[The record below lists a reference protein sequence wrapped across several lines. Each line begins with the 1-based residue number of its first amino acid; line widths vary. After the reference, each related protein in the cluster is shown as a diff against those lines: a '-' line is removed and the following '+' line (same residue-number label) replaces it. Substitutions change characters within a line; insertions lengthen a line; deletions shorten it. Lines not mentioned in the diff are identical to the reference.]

1 MKTLD
6 RYVIREILPPFAIA
20 LLVFTF
26 ILIIPFIIEL
36 AEQMIAKGV
45 PWPMLLRLMVT
56 LLPSALALTI
66 PMALLIGILVAFGR
80 LSADR
85 EVVVMMACG
94 ISPYRLLRPVA
105 VLAVVAWGASSWVL
119 LKAMPDANQNFRELT
134 MQIVADRAEG
144 EVRPRVFFEDFPNTV
159 LYVRE
164 VPRTGGWQDVL
175 AADTKNPVQP
185 VIFLARS
192 GRMLV
197 DRQART
203 IQMVL
208 QNGSRHTTTLDNP
221 AAYEVLRFEQMV
233 VSLDPESVFPRNG
246 PARGDR
252 ELSIAELRARVAE
265 LEANGVSPHNAIME
279 IHKKF
284 SIPVACFVF
293 ALLGLALGASNRKDG
308 KLASFVLGIGVI
320 FVYYVLMFTA
330 QAMTKG
336 HLIPAWL
343 SMWVPNIVLGVVG
356 VALLM
361 SRARSADQPIRISL
375 PRLAL
380 PRWMTARWRPASESP
395 QAGAD
400 PASPP
405 GDRVL
410 VVIRIP
416 PLELPRP
423 NLLDIYVARQYLRIL
438 GMTVIAMLGLF
449 YISTFIDLSDK
460 WFKGQTTLGQLLAFL
475 WWSTPQFMAYI
486 IALAVLLSA
495 LVTIGL
501 LTKNSELIVMRAC
514 GISLYRTAAPM
525 LVFALIASAV
535 LFGMEERVLALANR
549 RADEL
554 KHLIRGGSAQT
565 FDVLNRK
572 WIVGRR
578 GEVYHYQYFNP
589 RTRELNGLSVLE
601 FDPDTH
607 ALTRRAYATRAVFTG
622 PGDAPGAPAR
632 WRASLGWTR
641 WFGAKD
647 DIQAF
652 EPFDEATLTIEAA
665 DYFVTEVP
673 EPRRMTYPQ
682 LSRYIT
688 ELRQS
693 GYEVLEHEVELYR
706 KVAFPFVTLVMTFIA
721 VPFAVTTGRR
731 GAMYGIGVG
740 IVLALVYWTTISVF
754 AAFGAGGLISPLLA
768 AWAPNLLF
776 GAAAAYLLLTVRT

>member
-45 PWPMLLRLMVT
+45 PWLMLLRLMVT

-80 LSADR
+80 LSSDR
-85 EVVVMMACG
+85 EVVVLMACG

-105 VLAVVAWGASSWVL
+105 LLAVAAWAASSWVL

-164 VPRTGGWQDVL
+164 VPRTGGWEDVL

-185 VIFLARS
+185 VIYLARS

-208 QNGSRHTTTLDNP
+208 QDGARHTTSLDDP

-246 PARGDR
+246 PARGDN
-252 ELSIAELRARVAE
+252 ELTIPELRQRVAE
-265 LEANGVSPHNAIME
+265 LEAQGVSSHNPVMT

-336 HLIPAWL
+336 HIIPAWL
-343 SMWVPNIVLGVVG
+343 SMWLPNIVLGAAG

-375 PRLAL
+375 PRLTL
-380 PRWMTARWRPASESP
+380 PLWLGSRPQPDGTDAAS
-395 QAGAD
+395 AGVVA
-400 PASPP
+400 PP
-405 GDRVL
+405 SNRVVL
-410 VVIRIP
+410 VIRVP
-416 PLELPRP
+416 QFELPRP

-460 WFKGQTTLGQLLAFL
+460 WFKGQTTLGQVLAFL

-514 GISLYRTAAPM
+514 GVSLYRTSAPM

-554 KHLIRGGSAQT
+554 KHLIRGGTAQT

-572 WIVGRR
+572 WIVGRS
-578 GEVYHYQYFNP
+578 GEIYHYQYFNP
-589 RTRELNGLSVLE
+589 RARELNGLSVLE

-607 ALTRRAYATRAVFTG
+607 ALKQRVYATRAVFERAA
-622 PGDAPGAPAR
+622 DDPGAPAR
-632 WRASLGWTR
+632 WQASLGWTR
-641 WFGAKD
+641 WFGTKD
-647 DIQAF
+647 ALQAF
-652 EPFDEATLTIEAA
+652 ERFDTATLTVEAA

-682 LSRYIT
+682 LSRYIG

-693 GYEVLEHEVELYR
+693 GYQVLEHEVELYR
-706 KVAFPFVTLVMTFIA
+706 KIAFPFVTLVMTLIA

-740 IVLALVYWTTISVF
+740 IVLALVYWTMISVF
-754 AAFGAGGLISPLLA
+754 AAFGAGGLMSPLLA

-776 GAAAAYLLLTVRT
+776 GAAAIYLLLTVRT

>member
-6 RYVIREILPPFAIA
+6 RYVIREILPPFLIA

-56 LLPSALALTI
+56 LLPQALALTV

-94 ISPYRLLRPVA
+94 ISPYRLLRPLA
-105 VLAVVAWGASSWVL
+105 VLALVAWAASSWVL
-119 LKAMPDANQNFRELT
+119 LKAMPDANQSFRELT

-144 EVRPRVFFEDFPNTV
+144 EVRARVFFEDFPNMV
-159 LYVRE
+159 LYVRD
-164 VPRTGGWQDVL
+164 VPPGGGWLDVL
-175 AADTKNPVQP
+175 AADTKNPSQP
-185 VIFLARS
+185 IIYLARS

-208 QNGSRHTTTLDNP
+208 QDGARHTTRLDDP
-221 AAYEVLRFEQMV
+221 SAYEVLKFQQMV

-252 ELSIAELRARVAE
+252 ELSVAELRERVKQ
-265 LEANGVSPHNAIME
+265 LEAAGVSTHNPIME

-293 ALLGLALGASNRKDG
+293 ALLGLALGASNRKDC
-308 KLASFVLGIGVI
+308 KLASFVLGIAVI
-320 FVYYVLMFTA
+320 FVYYVVMFTA

-336 HLIPAWL
+336 SIIPAWL
-343 SMWVPNIVLGVVG
+343 SMWLPNLVLGIAG
-356 VALLM
+356 VALLV
-361 SRARSADQPIRISL
+361 SRARSADQPIRIPL
-375 PRLAL
+375 PRLRL
-380 PRWMTARWRPASESP
+380 PRWLPSRGPG
-395 QAGAD
+395 QAG
-400 PASPP
+400 PATAASVSAAPAP
-405 GDRVL
+405 RTGVVL
-410 VVIRIP
+410 VIRIP
-416 PLELPRP
+416 QLELPRP
-423 NLLDIYVARQYLRIL
+423 NLLDTYVATQYLRIL
-438 GMTVIAMLGLF
+438 GMTIVAMLGLF

-460 WFKGQTTLGQLLAFL
+460 WFKGQTTFTQIVAFL

-486 IALAVLLSA
+486 IALAVLLSG
-495 LVTIGL
+495 LVTIGV

-514 GISLYRTAAPM
+514 GVSLYRTALPM
-525 LVFALIASAV
+525 LAFAVVASAV
-535 LFGMEERVLALANR
+535 LFGLEERVLALANR
-549 RADEL
+549 RADQL

-572 WIVGRR
+572 WIVGRG
-578 GEVYHYQYFNP
+578 GEVYHYQFYNP
-589 RTRELNGLSVLE
+589 RTRELNGLAVFE
-601 FDPDTH
+601 FDPATH
-607 ALTRRAYATRAVFTG
+607 QLTRRTQAQRAVYIRNEAGLSWLMTN
-622 PGDAPGAPAR
+622 
-632 WRASLGWTR
+632 GWTR
-641 WFGAKD
+641 QFRAQD
-647 DIQAF
+647 ATSTF
-652 EPFDEATLTIEAA
+652 VPFAETRVPLEPA

-682 LSRYIT
+682 LERYIG

-693 GYEVLEHEVELYR
+693 GYDVLEYEVELHR
-706 KVAFPFVTLVMTFIA
+706 KLAFPFVTLVMTFIA

-740 IVLALVYWTTISVF
+740 IVLALVYWTMISVF
-754 AAFGAGGLISPLLA
+754 AAFGAGGVISPVLA

-776 GAAAAYLLLTVRT
+776 GAAAVYLLLTVRT

>member
-45 PWPMLLRLMVT
+45 PWPMLLRLMAT
-56 LLPSALALTI
+56 LLPSSLALTI
-66 PMALLIGILVAFGR
+66 PMALLIGILVALGR

-94 ISPYRLLRPVA
+94 ISPYRLLRPIA
-105 VLAVVAWGASSWVL
+105 VLALAAWAASSWVL

-159 LYVRE
+159 LYVRD
-164 VPRTGGWQDVL
+164 VPRSGGWTDVL

-185 VIFLARS
+185 IIYLAKS

-208 QNGSRHTTTLDNP
+208 QDGARHTTTLDNP

-246 PARGDR
+246 PARGDN
-252 ELSIAELRARVAE
+252 ELTIRELRARAAE
-265 LEANGVSPHNAIME
+265 LEAQGISSHNAVMT

-336 HLIPAWL
+336 HMIPAWL
-343 SMWVPNIVLGVVG
+343 SMWVPNIVLGAAG

-380 PRWMTARWRPASESP
+380 PRWMTARRPPAGQASR
-395 QAGAD
+395 ARGGA
-400 PASPP
+400 ASPRS
-405 GDRVL
+405 DRVV

-416 PLELPRP
+416 QIELPRP

-460 WFKGQTTLGQLLAFL
+460 WFKGQTTLGQILAFL

-514 GISLYRTAAPM
+514 GVSLYRTAAPM
-525 LVFALIASAV
+525 VVFALVASAV

-572 WIVGRR
+572 WIVGRN

-589 RTRELNGLSVLE
+589 RARELNGLSVLE

-607 ALTRRAYATRAVFTG
+607 DLTRRVYATRAVFAG
-622 PGDAPGAPAR
+622 PGDGPGAPGR

-641 WFGAKD
+641 WFGVKD
-647 DIQAF
+647 EEQAF
-652 EPFDEATLTIEAA
+652 EPFDEATLSLEPA

-740 IVLALVYWTTISVF
+740 IVLALVYWTMISVF